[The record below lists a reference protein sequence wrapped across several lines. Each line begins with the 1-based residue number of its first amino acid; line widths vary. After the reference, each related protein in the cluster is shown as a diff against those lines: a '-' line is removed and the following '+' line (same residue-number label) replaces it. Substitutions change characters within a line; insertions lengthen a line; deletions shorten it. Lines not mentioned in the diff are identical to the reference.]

1 VEKDKFF
8 KKESSMKAFV
18 TGGTGF
24 IGRHV
29 IRKLLNRDY
38 EVTALVRSDQGAAA
52 LQALSVNPTRG
63 DILER
68 ESMRAGMQDSD
79 VVFHLAGWYKIGD
92 PNPAKGER
100 INVNGTRNVLEL
112 AHELGIPKI
121 IYTST
126 VAVFGDTRG
135 RLVNENYI
143 MAEEPFISQYDRTK
157 WLAHYAI
164 ALPLIEK
171 GAPIIIV
178 MPGGVYGPGDPSL
191 VGELMRRFYLGQFP
205 ILPGADFKYTYAH
218 VEDVAEGHL
227 LAAEKGKPG
236 ESYILA
242 GPAITLLDTTRI
254 WADITGKPAPFLT
267 IPASFLQ
274 PFAPL
279 VGPLSKIIPIPSI
292 FSEEAIKI
300 LGASYTARSD
310 KAHAELGWEPRSLR
324 EGFQETF
331 ESVAKGLPES
341 GPAPLVRRQT
351 AGIAL
356 GAALGLLIVWLLVRR
371 RRT

>member
-1 VEKDKFF
+1 
-8 KKESSMKAFV
+8 MKAFV

-24 IGRHV
+24 IGGHV
-29 IRKLLNRDY
+29 IRKLLERGY
-38 EVTALVRSDQGAAA
+38 QVTALVRSDKDAAA
-52 LQALSVNPTRG
+52 MQALGVSPTIG

-112 AHELGIPKI
+112 AYELEIPKI

-135 RLVNENYI
+135 QLVNENYI

-178 MPGGVYGPGDPSL
+178 MPGGVYGPGDLSL

-205 ILPGADFKYTYAH
+205 ILPGSDFKYTYAH
-218 VEDVAEGHL
+218 VEDVAEGHI

-242 GPAITLLDTTRI
+242 GQAISLGDLARI

-267 IPASFLQ
+267 IPARFLK

-279 VGPLSKIIPIPSI
+279 VGTLGNMIPIPPI

-300 LGASYTARSD
+300 LNASYTARSD
-310 KAHAELGWEPRSLR
+310 KARQELGWETRSLR
-324 EGFQETF
+324 EGFQVTF
-331 ESVAKGLPES
+331 ESIAEALPE
-341 GPAPLVRRQT
+341 PRPTPLVRRQT
-351 AGIAL
+351 AGIAV
-356 GAALGLLIVWLLVRR
+356 GAALGLLFVWLLVKRR
-371 RRT
+371 RS